1 MLGRVKHIP
10 IFAGT
15 QTVRVAQPEDVIGL
29 KVQAMV
35 NNPERRTRELA
46 DIERL
51 MALYGPRLAWTRIQ
65 EFFELFDLGEEG
77 HALKERF
84 GHAQ

>member
-1 MLGRVKHIP
+1 
-10 IFAGT
+10 
-15 QTVRVAQPEDVIGL
+15 
-29 KVQAMV
+29 MV